1 MVILTHLCW
10 TLTVSGPGLTHIVF
24 ALFDYLKSCPYFKGR
39 HIVSLGAG
47 LNPLLEILLYHWL
60 DRSNPILCLD
70 RAYSDPVSF
79 GTFTKSFFDWSLND
93 LDTSLDEHKICPADS
108 ILMLVWPPAAC
119 HTAWNTIPDKLFLS
133 LKKFHRAVIIVDRFD
148 SCGTTDLWSSLLDR
162 KSQPF
167 FERSGDGT
175 FYQCVQYTR
184 VRKSCISSLPL
195 KGLPLNTINRLWFD
209 DFTSKSRP
217 AVAPFRRTLVGLTGL
232 SNTCYMNSILQCLCC
247 IPVLQSYFCKD
258 TFLRDLSTVSRT
270 EGQLTLSFASLVSS
284 LTTSPDFTVAKS
296 VSLSTCLSAFALQFR
311 GYLQHDCHEFLR
323 FLLDGLHTD
332 LNRVKQKPPLRNF
345 LPPIFLMR
353 CNHFARGPSTM
364 LTTTRF

>member
-1 MVILTHLCW
+1 
-10 TLTVSGPGLTHIVF
+10 
-24 ALFDYLKSCPYFKGR
+24 
-39 HIVSLGAG
+39 
-47 LNPLLEILLYHWL
+47 
-60 DRSNPILCLD
+60 
-70 RAYSDPVSF
+70 
-79 GTFTKSFFDWSLND
+79 
-93 LDTSLDEHKICPADS
+93 
-108 ILMLVWPPAAC
+108 MLVWPPAAC

-209 DFTSKSRP
+209 DFTSKSRL

-232 SNTCYMNSILQCLCC
+232 SNTCYMNSILQCPCC

-258 TFLRDLSTVSRT
+258 SFC
-270 EGQLTLSFASLVSS
+270 LTSL
-284 LTTSPDFTVAKS
+284 PFP
-296 VSLSTCLSAFALQFR
+296 
-311 GYLQHDCHEFLR
+311 Y
-323 FLLDGLHTD
+323 
-332 LNRVKQKPPLRNF
+332 
-345 LPPIFLMR
+345 
-353 CNHFARGPSTM
+353 
-364 LTTTRF
+364 